1 VSEFTAL
8 RAVSLTLQA
17 LLDAEITQSSD
28 PQIKGVQIHILSPKV
43 VREKEKTGISVWLY
57 RVQREP
63 DTLNRPLERI
73 APAQL
78 RHRPMPLTL
87 HYLVCAIFEEPK
99 DEQALLGKV
108 VQVFHDHAILGGS
121 MLKDSLMGEDHEL
134 RLVLEALTLE
144 ELARVWDSL
153 NEPYQLSLS
162 YAVQVVEIDSD
173 RDIVQRPPVLT
184 TSTLH
189 HQILGEVEQP

>member
-1 VSEFTAL
+1 
-8 RAVSLTLQA
+8 
-17 LLDAEITQSSD
+17 
-28 PQIKGVQIHILSPKV
+28 VQIQLFSPKV
-43 VREKEKTGISVWLY
+43 MREKEKTGISIWLY

-63 DTLNRPLERI
+63 DTLNRPVERLT
-73 APAQL
+73 PSQL

-121 MLKDSLMGEDHEL
+121 MLKDSLQGEDQEL

-144 ELARVWDSL
+144 ELSRVWDSL

-162 YAVQVVEIDSD
+162 YALQVVEIDSD

-184 TSTLH
+184 STIIP
-189 HQILGEVEQP
+189 HQAGGTVQP

>member
-1 VSEFTAL
+1 MSEFTAL

-28 PQIKGVQIHILSPKV
+28 PQLKGVQVFLQSPKV

-63 DTLNRPLERI
+63 DTLNRPPERI
-73 APAQL
+73 GPSQV

-87 HYLVCAIFEEPK
+87 HYLVCALLDEPK
-99 DEQALLGKV
+99 DEQAILGKV
-108 VQVFHDHAILGGS
+108 VQVFHDRAIVRGS
-121 MLKDSLMGEDHEL
+121 ALKDSLQGEDLEL

-144 ELARVWDSL
+144 ELARVWDAL

-162 YAVQVVEIDSD
+162 YVVQVVTIDSD
-173 RDIVQRPPVLT
+173 RDVVQRPPVLAGIT
-184 TSTLH
+184 RP
-189 HQILGEVEQP
+189 HQILEKVEA